1 MSDAK
6 KIFNDVFKDLL
17 APIPATNAPKVR
29 LNPRSFLDAAG
40 LEYAEQKGIEDAE
53 SASELSETFTKWAV
67 SGRCEPRGDFDP
79 ITDAD
84 VVFIR
89 RCRQLLEKSIS
100 FRERMLEDERAAEG
114 NEADLYEEHA

>member
-6 KIFNDVFKDLL
+6 KLFNDVFKDLL
-17 APIPATNAPKVR
+17 APIPAAASPKVT
-29 LNPRSFLDAAG
+29 LNPRAYLDAAG
-40 LEYAEQKGIEDAE
+40 LEDAEQKGIEDAE
-53 SASELSETFTKWAV
+53 SASELSHAFQEWAV
-67 SGRCEPRGDFDP
+67 LGRCEPRGFFDP

-84 VVFIR
+84 VIFIR

-100 FRERMLEDERAAEG
+100 FRERLLEDERALEG